1 MKWISDKR
9 KCVDEMNSIWK
20 WQCCENSAI
29 WASKESNVGDSG
41 ERFEGLIFNDIPY
54 GIGDIWW
61 REPLKAVKT
70 VVDDL
75 FL

>member
-1 MKWISDKR
+1 MCWW
-9 KCVDEMNSIWK
+9 DEFNLKMTMLWK
-20 WQCCENSAI
+20 PAI
-29 WASKESNVGDSG
+29 WASKESNAVDSG